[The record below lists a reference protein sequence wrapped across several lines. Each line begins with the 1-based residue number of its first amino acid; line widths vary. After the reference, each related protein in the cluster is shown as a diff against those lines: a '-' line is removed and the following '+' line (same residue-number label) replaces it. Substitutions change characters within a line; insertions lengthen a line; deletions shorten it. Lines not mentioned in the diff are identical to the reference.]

1 MKILLIFVTIFVFCQ
16 SFYGQKNFAYINK
29 LGSKYSANEI
39 LEAIYKAD
47 WCGYFHETSR
57 YTLTFEDGATVELL
71 SKKELNKEVTLN
83 DVCFQN
89 ENTTDNGIYKIHESG
104 ILIRMLSARNTSK
117 N

>member
-1 MKILLIFVTIFVFCQ
+1 MKILLSFVTIFMFSQ
-16 SFYGQKNFAYINK
+16 SYYGQKNIAYINK

-39 LEAIYKAD
+39 IEAINKAD

-71 SKKELNKEVTLN
+71 SKKELSVEVIQN
-83 DVCFQN
+83 DSCFQN
-89 ENTTDNGIYKIHESG
+89 ENTRDNGIYKIHENG